1 MADRRPTLE
10 DVAALA
16 GVGRGTASRA
26 INGSARVSERA
37 RAAVLRAVRDLGYV
51 PDAAARTLAG
61 GRAAPSGTLAL
72 VLAEEPGR
80 RFEQP
85 FLGRLLDGITAAADA
100 ARTAVALHYAP
111 SGGERAALARRLREP
126 RTDGVLL
133 LSTLP
138 REPLAGVLER
148 AGVPTV
154 TAGRPAG
161 VAPGEAGDAGYVD
174 ADNRGGSRRATEH
187 LVGGGRRRIATIAG
201 PPERSVGADRL
212 AGYRRALGDRPEL
225 VAFGDFTEAGGMLAM
240 RRLLDRRADLDAV
253 FAASDVMAAGAL
265 RELERQGRRVPDDVA
280 VVGFEDAAPRRPTRP
295 MLTTV
300 HQPTERMGR
309 AMVEMLLASLG
320 TAPED
325 REPVICRTG
334 LVLRRTA

>member
-10 DVAALA
+10 DVAARA

-26 INGSARVSERA
+26 LNGSARVSERA
-37 RAAVLRAVRDLGYV
+37 RTAVRRAARELGYV
-51 PDAAARTLAG
+51 PHAAARALAG
-61 GRAAPSGTLAL
+61 GRPGGVLAV

-85 FLGRLLDGITAAADA
+85 YLGQLLDGITAAADTA
-100 ARTAVALHYAP
+100 GTAVALHCAR
-111 SGGERAALARRLREP
+111 SRGERAALARRLREP

-138 REPLAGVLER
+138 REPLADLLRR

-154 TAGRPAG
+154 SAGRPGG
-161 VAPGEAGDAGYVD
+161 VEPGGAGDAGYVD
-174 ADNRGGSRRATEH
+174 ADNRGGSRRAVEY
-187 LVGGGRRRIATIAG
+187 LLASGRRRIATIAG
-201 PPERSVGADRL
+201 PPERTVGADRL
-212 AGYRRALGDRPEL
+212 AGYRRALGGRPGP

-240 RRLLDRRADLDAV
+240 RRLLARRPDLDAV

-280 VVGFEDAAPRRPTRP
+280 LVGFEDTAARRPTLP

-300 HQPTERMGR
+300 HQPTECMGR
-309 AMVEMLLASLG
+309 AMVEMLLGSSGLDVR
-320 TAPED
+320 T
-325 REPVICRTG
+325 PVVCDTG

>member
-10 DVAALA
+10 DVAARA

-37 RAAVLRAVRDLGYV
+37 RTAVLRAARDLGYV
-51 PDAAARTLAG
+51 PHAAARALAG
-61 GRAAPSGTLAL
+61 GRPGVLAV

-85 FLGRLLDGITAAADA
+85 YLGQLLDGITAAADTA
-100 ARTAVALHYAP
+100 GAAVALHWAR
-111 SGGERAALARRLREP
+111 SRGERAALARRLREP

-138 REPLAGVLER
+138 REPLAGLLRR

-154 TAGRPAG
+154 AAGRPGG
-161 VAPGEAGDAGYVD
+161 VDPGGAGDAGYVD
-174 ADNRGGSRRATEH
+174 ADNRGGSRRAVEY
-187 LVGGGRRRIATIAG
+187 LIGRGRRRIAAIAG

-212 AGYRRALGDRPEL
+212 AGYRRALGGRPGP

-240 RRLLDRRADLDAV
+240 RRLLARRPGLDAV

-265 RELERQGRRVPDDVA
+265 RELERRGRRVPDDVA
-280 VVGFEDAAPRRPTRP
+280 LVGFEDTAARRPTLP

-309 AMVEMLLASLG
+309 AMVEMLLGSCGPDAR
-320 TAPED
+320 APVVCD
-325 REPVICRTG
+325 TG
-334 LVLRRTA
+334 LVVRGTA

>member
-10 DVAALA
+10 DVAARA

-37 RAAVLRAVRDLGYV
+37 RTAVLRAARDLGYT
-51 PDAAARTLAG
+51 PDAAARALAS
-61 GRAAPSGTLAL
+61 GRPGALAV

-80 RFEQP
+80 GFEQP
-85 FLGRLLDGITAAADA
+85 YLGQLLDGITAAADTA
-100 ARTAVALHYAP
+100 GTAVALHCARTR
-111 SGGERAALARRLREP
+111 GERAAVARRLREH
-126 RTDGVLL
+126 RTEGVLL

-138 REPLAGVLER
+138 REPLAGLLR
-148 AGVPTV
+148 RDGVPTV
-154 TAGRPAG
+154 SAGRPGGSAG
-161 VAPGEAGDAGYVD
+161 RAADGAGYVD
-174 ADNRGGSRRATEH
+174 ADNRGGSRRAVEY
-187 LVGGGRRRIATIAG
+187 LVGCGRRRIAAIAG

-212 AGYRRALGDRPEL
+212 AGYRRALDGRPGT
-225 VAFGDFTEAGGMLAM
+225 VAFGDFTEAGGLLAM
-240 RRLLDRRADLDAV
+240 RRLLARRPDLDAV

-280 VVGFEDAAPRRPTRP
+280 LVGFEDTAARRPTLP

-300 HQPTERMGR
+300 HQPTECMGR
-309 AMVEMLLASLG
+309 AMVRMLLGSAGS
-320 TAPED
+320 D
-325 REPVICRTG
+325 VREPVVCDTG